1 MRWLRERAQATPNQ
15 PFLDG
20 YTYKTIYERTVLQA
34 GFLSAVVRG
43 ENRIGLAVKTR
54 WIWR

>member
-1 MRWLRERAQATPNQ
+1 MRWLRERRKQHPNQ

-34 GFLSAVVRG
+34 GFLSAVARG
-43 ENRIGLAVKTR
+43 ENRHRSLQ
-54 WIWR
+54 